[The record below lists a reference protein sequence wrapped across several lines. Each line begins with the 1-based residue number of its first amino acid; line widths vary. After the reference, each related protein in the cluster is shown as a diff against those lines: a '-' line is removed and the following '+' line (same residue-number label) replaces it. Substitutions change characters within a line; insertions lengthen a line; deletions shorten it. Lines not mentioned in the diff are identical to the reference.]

1 MNIAKKFRPC
11 SMVAC
16 TVWLAACGG
25 AELGP
30 SDKYVGLWV
39 SGCNAAGL
47 YSAAYPEEEL
57 KAVHQL
63 SFSRRHDDSLR
74 FVMVQKIYPAAGCS
88 GLPLAIHVNES
99 SRNTY
104 EIHGSKRIGG
114 TEVDLVT
121 ITMGALGG
129 EPGTEGV
136 IVRDGI
142 RYPGDFFI
150 SRVDNEKDVVAI
162 DDRELRF
169 GTGEAVDAEGYPV
182 ALEPSPGMTKR

>member
-1 MNIAKKFRPC
+1 MNNAKKFRLC
-11 SMVAC
+11 SVMAC
-16 TVWLAACGG
+16 TAWLAACGG
-25 AELGP
+25 GDIGP
-30 SDKYVGLWV
+30 SDKYVGQWV
-39 SGCNAAGL
+39 SGCRAAGL
-47 YSAAYPEEEL
+47 YSAANPEEEL

-63 SFSRRHDDSLR
+63 GFSRRHDDSLR

-88 GLPLAIHVNES
+88 GLPLAIHVNDS
-99 SRNTY
+99 PRNAY

-121 ITMGALGG
+121 VDMGPLGG
-129 EPGTEGV
+129 EPGAEGV

-150 SRVDNEKDVVAI
+150 SQVDNEKDVVAI

-169 GTGEAVDAEGYPV
+169 GTGEAVDDQGYPL
-182 ALEPSPGMTKR
+182 ALEPSPGMTRR